1 MTPNDDGII
10 RITAEEANSTHV
22 DDLLKRQ
29 MSMRGEPGVTRDR
42 STAWWYQNWFL
53 FMIVGALGAVAAW
66 AILEPFFDDHP
77 YLQGPIEKLDVT
89 DSLNRRLQ
97 RDEEIQLPRRI
108 HGFVVVNG
116 QQILLPSTIT
126 EFRPDG
132 SKGRLERNSLK
143 VGEVIGIYVE
153 VLPLRQEAL
162 AIGQFIERSPRP
174 LPAARAQLTLDQ
186 LVARTNAAGLL
197 LFALVAGMV
206 GLFIGAAD
214 GVICRLPRRAALCGT
229 IGLLVGLVG
238 GFVSSI
244 AGNVAYSPLNQLAM
258 RQMSESGSLL
268 TFGFVIQVIGRS
280 VAWCLV
286 GMAMGLGQGIAL
298 RSKRLL
304 IYGLIGG
311 TIGGLLGGLL
321 FDPIDILLLG
331 QDKTSSHWSRLIGIA
346 VIGAVVGAMIGIVEL
361 LARDAWLRMTQ
372 GPLTGK
378 EFLVFK
384 DVMKIG
390 SSPRSDIYLFNDSLV
405 AADHATLRAVGDE
418 CEIEARHSTHAVM
431 INNRATPRGR
441 LRHGDNIT
449 IGRTS
454 FVFQRRKG

>member
-1 MTPNDDGII
+1 
-10 RITAEEANSTHV
+10 
-22 DDLLKRQ
+22 
-29 MSMRGEPGVTRDR
+29 
-42 STAWWYQNWFL
+42 
-53 FMIVGALGAVAAW
+53 
-66 AILEPFFDDHP
+66 
-77 YLQGPIEKLDVT
+77 LQGAIEKLDLT
-89 DSLNRRLQ
+89 DSLTRQLQ
-97 RDEEIQLPRRI
+97 RDEEVQFTQAI
-108 HGFVVVNG
+108 HGSVVVRG
-116 QQILLPSTIT
+116 QQIHLRSHIT
-126 EFRPDG
+126 ELRPDG
-132 SKGRLERNSLK
+132 THAKLDRNTLK

-153 VLPLRQEAL
+153 CLPLRRQAV

-174 LPAARAQLTLDQ
+174 LPPARAQLTLDQ
-186 LVARTNAAGLL
+186 LMARTNAASLL
-197 LFALVAGMV
+197 LFSLVAGMV

-214 GVICRLPRRAALCGT
+214 GVICRLPRRAVLCGI

-238 GFVSSI
+238 GFVSNI
-244 AGNVAYSPLNQLAM
+244 AASVAYAPLNQLAM
-258 RQMSESGSLL
+258 RQMSETGSLL
-268 TFGFVIQVIGRS
+268 TFGFVVQVIGRA
-280 VAWCLV
+280 VAWSLA

-304 IYGLIGG
+304 IYGLLGG

-321 FDPIDILLLG
+321 FDPIDILVLG
-331 QDKTSSHWSRLIGIA
+331 PDKPSAHWSRFVGFT
-346 VIGAVVGAMIGIVEL
+346 VVGAVVGAMIGIVEL

-418 CEIEARHSTHAVM
+418 CEIEARHSTHPVM

-441 LRHGDNIT
+441 LRHGDNVT

>member
-1 MTPNDDGII
+1 MSQNDDGII
-10 RITAEEANSTHV
+10 RISTEEANSTHV

-42 STAWWYQNWFL
+42 STAWWYQNWL
-53 FMIVGALGAVAAW
+53 IFMIVGALGAVAAW
-66 AILEPFFDDHP
+66 AILEPFFDDQI
-77 YLQGPIEKLDVT
+77 YLQGPIEKINVV
-89 DSLNRRLQ
+89 DSLSRRLQ
-97 RDEEIQLPRRI
+97 QNEGIQLNQRFRGSI
-108 HGFVVVNG
+108 VVLG
-116 QQILLPSTIT
+116 QEINLRSDLK
-126 EFRPDG
+126 ELRPDG
-132 SKGRLERNSLK
+132 TKGRLDRATLK
-143 VGEVIGIYVE
+143 EGEVVGVYVDY
-153 VLPLRQEAL
+153 LPTKDDAF
-162 AIGQFIERSPRP
+162 AFGQFIERSPKP
-174 LPAARAQLTLDQ
+174 VSPERAKLTLEQ
-186 LVARTNAAGLL
+186 LSARSHAAGLL
-197 LFALVAGMV
+197 IFALVAGMV

-214 GVICRLPRRAALCGT
+214 GLVCRLPRRALLCGVV
-229 IGLLVGLVG
+229 GLLVGLVG
-238 GFVSSI
+238 GFISSI
-244 AGNVAYSPLNQLAM
+244 IANLVYAPLSELANK
-258 RQMSESGSLL
+258 QMSETGSLS

-280 VAWCLV
+280 LAWCLA

-304 IYGLIGG
+304 IYGLLGG
-311 TIGGLLGGLL
+311 TIGALLGGLL
-321 FDPIDILLLG
+321 FDPIDLIVLG
-331 QDKTSSHWSRLIGIA
+331 PDKPSAHWSRLIGLG

-405 AADHATLRAVGDE
+405 VADHATLRAVGDE
-418 CEIEARHSTHAVM
+418 CEIEAKHSTYPVM
-431 INNRATPRGR
+431 INNRAVPRGR
-441 LRHGDNIT
+441 LRHGDNVT